1 MQDFREIICI
11 SFLHMRSAITL
22 LKWHNCSDVARMPE
36 FKKKN
41 NNSLVHCYFS
51 MFTGL
56 SLHPFAEGNRVYT
69 LSVDSFS
76 FHTPIKHYIL
86 QYKLNTRINDCR
98 MEPLI
103 IIVSLEILTPFF
115 FASLVPDSY
124 FITSLK
130 SRCFYEPFL
139 LLCRNTIISSNNFLS
154 EGKGTAVQGIKKINK
169 DANIC

>member
-1 MQDFREIICI
+1 
-11 SFLHMRSAITL
+11 
-22 LKWHNCSDVARMPE
+22 
-36 FKKKN
+36 
-41 NNSLVHCYFS
+41 
-51 MFTGL
+51 
-56 SLHPFAEGNRVYT
+56 
-69 LSVDSFS
+69 
-76 FHTPIKHYIL
+76 
-86 QYKLNTRINDCR
+86 

-115 FASLVPDSY
+115 FASLVSDSY

-154 EGKGTAVQGIKKINK
+154 KGKGTAIQEIKKINK